1 MRRTCWAAALVIVA
15 VAAAT
20 ARSQS
25 PSYRLVP
32 GWAPAPGGAPSWG
45 QVPGLTIDAMGRII
59 VFRRQE
65 PPIVELDSDGHVLK
79 TWGENTFIW
88 PHGMR
93 VDRDGFLWITDG
105 RARDGRGQ
113 QVFKYRRDGTLM
125 MTLGRAGESGEGPDV
140 FNGPCDVA
148 VAENGDI
155 FVADGHWNARIVKF
169 SKDGRFIKTWGGNT
183 FIWPHGMRVDRD
195 GFLWITDG
203 RARDGRGQQVFK
215 YRRDGTLVM
224 TLGRAGESGEGP
236 DVFNGPCDVAVA
248 ENGDIFVA
256 DGHWNARI
264 LKFSNDGRFIKAWGR
279 KGTGPGEFDVPHAL
293 VIDKRGRLLV
303 GDRTN
308 KRVQVFDQDGRFLDQ
323 WTHLGSPSGMF
334 IAPDDT
340 LFVVDYNDRKGIFIA
355 SAETGELRQKLDD
368 AVAESVAVGA
378 DGAIYVGETVPGET
392 LTGLAGGNLVR
403 KFVRQ
408 P

>member
-1 MRRTCWAAALVIVA
+1 MSRSAWAAILC
-15 VAAAT
+15 VAAAGAGALAQAT
-20 ARSQS
+20 A
-25 PSYRLVP
+25 YRLVP
-32 GWAPAPGGAPSWG
+32 GWAPAPPGAASWG
-45 QVPGLTIDAMGRII
+45 QVPGLTIDAAGRII

-65 PPIVELDSDGHVLK
+65 PPIVELDGDGRVLK
-79 TWGENTFIW
+79 TWGENTFVW

-105 RARDGRGQ
+105 RARAGRGQ
-113 QVFKYRRDGTLM
+113 QVFKYRGDGTLVM
-125 MTLGRAGESGEGPDV
+125 ALGRAGISGEGPDV

-169 SKDGRFIKTWGGNT
+169 SKDGRF
-183 FIWPHGMRVDRD
+183 
-195 GFLWITDG
+195 L
-203 RARDGRGQQVFK
+203 
-215 YRRDGTLVM
+215 
-224 TLGRAGESGEGP
+224 
-236 DVFNGPCDVAVA
+236 
-248 ENGDIFVA
+248 
-256 DGHWNARI
+256 
-264 LKFSNDGRFIKAWGR
+264 KAWGR
-279 KGTGPGEFDVPHAL
+279 KGTAPGEFDVPHAL
-293 VIDKRGRLLV
+293 VIDKRGRVLV

-308 KRVQVFDQDGRFLDQ
+308 KRIQLFDQDGRFLDQ

-355 SAETGELRQKLDD
+355 SAETGVLRQKLDD

-392 LTGLAGGNLVR
+392 LTGLPGGNLVR
-403 KFVRQ
+403 KFMRE

>member
-1 MRRTCWAAALVIVA
+1 MSRTSR
-15 VAAAT
+15 AAT
-20 ARSQS
+20 LLFVATVSANAWSQT

-32 GWAPAPGGAPSWG
+32 GWAPAPGGTTSWG
-45 QVPGLTIDAMGRII
+45 QVPGLTIDAAGRII

-65 PPIVELDSDGHVLK
+65 PPIVELDGDGHVLK
-79 TWGENTFIW
+79 TWGENTFVW

-113 QVFKYRRDGTLM
+113 QVFKYRRDGTLL

-155 FVADGHWNARIVKF
+155 FVADGHWNARIVRF
-169 SKDGRFIKTWGGNT
+169 SKDGRFIKTWG
-183 FIWPHGMRVDRD
+183 
-195 GFLWITDG
+195 
-203 RARDGRGQQVFK
+203 
-215 YRRDGTLVM
+215 
-224 TLGRAGESGEGP
+224 
-236 DVFNGPCDVAVA
+236 
-248 ENGDIFVA
+248 
-256 DGHWNARI
+256 
-264 LKFSNDGRFIKAWGR
+264 R
-279 KGTGPGEFDVPHAL
+279 KGTAPGEFDVPHTL
-293 VIDKRGRLLV
+293 VIDKRGRVLV

-355 SAETGELRQKLDD
+355 SADSGVLRQKLDD

-378 DGAIYVGETVPGET
+378 DGAIYVGETVTGET

-403 KFVRQ
+403 KFTRQ